1 MGRPKFSIDMSVE
14 GPEAAQQNEESES
27 GSADTF
33 ARQEL
38 GTAFRPSTG
47 VSLALDVAIS
57 RYAAIMSQPASQP
70 SLSSCATP
78 LASSKSNKGKRDVR
92 QLNIALA
99 AAPADFILRLG
110 TAAAPCGTYAV
121 AATYAQP
128 RLSCDFAFLARAR

>member
-1 MGRPKFSIDMSVE
+1 MGRPKFSIDMSVK
-14 GPEAAQQNEESES
+14 GAKAAQQNEESES

-38 GTAFRPSTG
+38 GTAFRPSTA

-57 RYAAIMSQPASQP
+57 RVIQEQQ
-70 SLSSCATP
+70 
-78 LASSKSNKGKRDVR
+78 GKRDVR